1 VGVTAAVAASG
12 AAAIASGAAATDE
25 IGALTVSLPEG
36 VELSELDGGLRVVT
50 ERVPAVRSVALGLWV
65 RTGSRNE
72 APAQAGVSHFLEH
85 LLFKGT
91 ERFSA
96 IEISEYFDGLGAATN
111 AATSKETTQLYSRFL
126 DEHTEKALDLLA
138 EMFLR
143 PTFPDIDSERQ
154 VVIEEIAMYEDEPSD
169 RVHDVLADAIYGD
182 APLGRRILGTAEVI
196 GSIPVPEIAAY
207 HDSRYVS
214 SNIVVSAS
222 GSLEHERIVELVS
235 RHLQPRTGGA
245 AAANGGSDARGGRL
259 RFYPKETEQYHI
271 CLGAP
276 GISRGDER
284 RWALN
289 VLDTIFGGSSSSRL
303 FREIREKRGLAYSVG
318 SYSSQ
323 FADQGTV
330 AMYVG
335 TREDNVAEACEVIA
349 AELDSLRTE
358 PVGAAELERAKEHVK
373 GRTVLVLE
381 STSARM
387 SRNATAV
394 LFDLPLL
401 SIDELI
407 AKIDAVTIDDVA
419 ELAAGL
425 YAPERISAACI
436 GADEDCFRK
445 AVAPV
450 SAALA
455 A

>member
-1 VGVTAAVAASG
+1 MN
-12 AAAIASGAAATDE
+12 
-25 IGALTVSLPEG
+25 LPEG
-36 VELSELDGGLRVVT
+36 VELSELDGGLQVVT

-65 RTGSRNE
+65 RTGSRDE

-91 ERFSA
+91 KRFSA

-111 AATSKETTQLYSRFL
+111 AATGKETTQLYSRFL

-138 EMFLR
+138 EMFLE
-143 PTFPDIDSERQ
+143 PAFPDIDSERQ

-169 RVHDVLADAIYGD
+169 RVHDVLAAAIYGD

-207 HDSRYVS
+207 HAARYVS

-222 GSLEHERIVELVS
+222 GSLEHEEIVDLVG
-235 RHLQPRTGGA
+235 RHLQPRSAGA
-245 AAANGGSDARGGRL
+245 PAANGAGAESGGRL
-259 RFYPKETEQYHI
+259 RFYPKETEQYHV
-271 CLGAP
+271 CFGAP
-276 GISRGDER
+276 GISRSDDR
-284 RWALN
+284 RWTLN
-289 VLDTIFGGSSSSRL
+289 VLDAILGGSSSSRL
-303 FREIREKRGLAYSVG
+303 FREVREKRGLAYSVG

-349 AELDSLRTE
+349 AELESLRSK
-358 PVGAAELERAKEHVK
+358 PVAAAELERAKEHVK

-401 SIDELI
+401 GIDELI
-407 AKIDAVTIDDVA
+407 ARIDAVTIEDVA
-419 ELAAGL
+419 ALAAEL

-436 GADEDCFRK
+436 GADEGCFRK
-445 AVAPV
+445 AVAPI
-450 SAALA
+450 STALA

>member
-1 VGVTAAVAASG
+1 
-12 AAAIASGAAATDE
+12 
-25 IGALTVSLPEG
+25 
-36 VELSELDGGLRVVT
+36 
-50 ERVPAVRSVALGLWV
+50 
-65 RTGSRNE
+65 
-72 APAQAGVSHFLEH
+72 
-85 LLFKGT
+85 
-91 ERFSA
+91 
-96 IEISEYFDGLGAATN
+96 
-111 AATSKETTQLYSRFL
+111 
-126 DEHTEKALDLLA
+126 
-138 EMFLR
+138 
-143 PTFPDIDSERQ
+143 
-154 VVIEEIAMYEDEPSD
+154 IEEIAMYEDEPSD
-169 RVHDVLADAIYGD
+169 RVHDVLAAAIYGD

-207 HDSRYVS
+207 HAARYVS

-222 GSLEHERIVELVS
+222 GSLEHEEIVDLVG
-235 RHLQPRTGGA
+235 RHLQPRSAGA
-245 AAANGGSDARGGRL
+245 PAANGAGAESGGRL
-259 RFYPKETEQYHI
+259 RFYPKETEQYHV
-271 CLGAP
+271 CFGAP

-289 VLDTIFGGSSSSRL
+289 VLDAILGGSSSSRL
-303 FREIREKRGLAYSVG
+303 FREVREKRGLAYSVG

-335 TREDNVAEACEVIA
+335 TRRENVAEACEVIA
-349 AELDSLRTE
+349 AELESLRSG
-358 PVGAAELERAKEHVK
+358 PVAAAELARAKEHVK
-373 GRTVLVLE
+373 GRTVLALE

-401 SIDELI
+401 GIDELI
-407 AKIDAVTIDDVA
+407 AKIDAVTIADLAD
-419 ELAAGL
+419 LAAEL

-436 GADEDCFRK
+436 GADEDCFRE

>member
-1 VGVTAAVAASG
+1 M
-12 AAAIASGAAATDE
+12 
-25 IGALTVSLPEG
+25 ALSTLPEG
-36 VELSELDGGLRVVT
+36 IELTGLEDGVTVVT
-50 ERVPAVRSVALGLWV
+50 ETVPAVRSVALGLWV
-65 RTGSRNE
+65 RTGSRDE
-72 APAQAGVSHFLEH
+72 TPAQAGVSHFLEH

-91 ERFSA
+91 ERYSA

-126 DEHTEKALDLLA
+126 DEHTERALDLLA
-138 EMFLR
+138 EMFLK

-196 GSIPVPEIAAY
+196 GSIPTPEIAAY
-207 HDSRYVS
+207 HDAHYVA

-222 GSLEHERIVELVS
+222 GSLEHERIVDLVERYLS
-235 RHLQPRTGGA
+235 PTPGTAPR
-245 AAANGGSDARGGRL
+245 ANGGIADPAGRL
-259 RFYPKETEQYHI
+259 RFYQKETEQYHI
-271 CLGAP
+271 CFGAP

-284 RWALN
+284 RYALN
-289 VLDTIFGGSSSSRL
+289 VLDTILGGSSSSRL
-303 FREIREKRGLAYSVG
+303 FREVREKRGLAYSVG

-335 TREDNVAEACEVIA
+335 TRRDNLAEACELIG
-349 AELDSLRTE
+349 AELESLRTR
-358 PVGAAELERAKEHVK
+358 PVSTDELERAKEHVK
-373 GRTVLVLE
+373 GRTVLALE
-381 STSARM
+381 STAARM

-401 SIDELI
+401 GIDEVI
-407 AKIDAVTIDDVA
+407 ARIDAVTIEDVA
-419 ELAAGL
+419 DLAAEL
-425 YAPERISAACI
+425 YAAERISAACI
-436 GADEDCFRK
+436 GADEGCFR
-445 AVAPV
+445 AAAAPV
-450 SAALA
+450 SPALA